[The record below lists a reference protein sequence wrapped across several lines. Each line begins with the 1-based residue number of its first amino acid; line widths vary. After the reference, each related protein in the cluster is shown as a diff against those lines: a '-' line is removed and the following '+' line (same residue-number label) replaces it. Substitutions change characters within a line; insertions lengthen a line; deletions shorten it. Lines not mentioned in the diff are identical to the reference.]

1 MNDREVVE
9 AFVAHLGSNGH
20 AGLKVDRRPDEENR
34 GSPDV
39 DAIAGRFVIEHT
51 SVDTVP
57 NQRRDS
63 DWFMRAVGDLER
75 ELEVSQAPHLIDGR
89 HVIQASAGIPFRL
102 HVVKSSRRRPGVF
115 FGRFAP
121 GDNTLSV
128 RIRSSFERKAAKLAK
143 YQAPG
148 VVTVLLVESSD
159 IAMMN
164 DAVMLAGIRC
174 AYSAGP
180 PEGVD
185 QVWFADTSIEG
196 ALVFRDFTPELRAP
210 AV

>member
-75 ELEVSQAPHLIDGR
+75 ELEVSQA
-89 HVIQASAGIPFRL
+89 RL
-102 HVVKSSRRRPGVF
+102 NITIEYDAV
-115 FGRFAP
+115 AP
-121 GDNTLSV
+121 GQD
-128 RIRSSFERKAAKLAK
+128 
-143 YQAPG
+143 
-148 VVTVLLVESSD
+148 
-159 IAMMN
+159 
-164 DAVMLAGIRC
+164 
-174 AYSAGP
+174 
-180 PEGVD
+180 
-185 QVWFADTSIEG
+185 
-196 ALVFRDFTPELRAP
+196 
-210 AV
+210 